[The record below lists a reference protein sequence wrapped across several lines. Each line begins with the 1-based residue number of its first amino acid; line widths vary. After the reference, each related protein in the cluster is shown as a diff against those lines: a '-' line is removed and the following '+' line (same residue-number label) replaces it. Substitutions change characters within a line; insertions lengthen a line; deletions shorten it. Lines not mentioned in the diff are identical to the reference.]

1 MAAER
6 APATD
11 GTGAGPL
18 SHVAKYKLRH
28 EEASHS
34 NATSPN
40 VRERL
45 NANSVDL
52 CVLWCV
58 AQAARMR
65 GAWRGVR
72 RGGGAAGGAG
82 GAGGAASGQ
91 RLTPPR
97 RRHLLLIA
105 ALPLGTLD
113 CKDQDGTCRRSR
125 RRQTR
130 GCLVASRA
138 PAGSLQ

>member
-1 MAAER
+1 MAAACMAAER

-72 RGGGAAGGAG
+72 RGGGGAG
-82 GAGGAASGQ
+82 GGRAPW
-91 RLTPPR
+91 RWLPWTPPR
-97 RRHLLLIA
+97 W
-105 ALPLGTLD
+105 
-113 CKDQDGTCRRSR
+113 
-125 RRQTR
+125 
-130 GCLVASRA
+130 
-138 PAGSLQ
+138 